1 MFTCNGASRDATA
14 IDPKSETVKGT
25 IPLEGRPE
33 FAVSD
38 GKAHV
43 YVNLEDKSEIAEID
57 PRKLTV
63 EARWP
68 LAPCEEPSG
77 LAIDREHRRL
87 FAVCSNKLMAVVN
100 ADNGHLITSL
110 PIGSGV
116 DAAAFDPQSQLG
128 FSSNG
133 EGTLTVIHEDTPDR
147 FSVIENVPTQKG
159 ARTLALDPKTHKVF
173 VVSAEFGPTPAPT
186 AERPRPRPPLVPGS
200 FSLLVIDRT
209 RKE

>member
-87 FAVCSNKLMAVVN
+87 FAVCSK
-100 ADNGHLITSL
+100 
-110 PIGSGV
+110 IGRAHV
-116 DAAAFDPQSQLG
+116 
-128 FSSNG
+128 
-133 EGTLTVIHEDTPDR
+133 
-147 FSVIENVPTQKG
+147 
-159 ARTLALDPKTHKVF
+159 
-173 VVSAEFGPTPAPT
+173 
-186 AERPRPRPPLVPGS
+186 
-200 FSLLVIDRT
+200 
-209 RKE
+209 